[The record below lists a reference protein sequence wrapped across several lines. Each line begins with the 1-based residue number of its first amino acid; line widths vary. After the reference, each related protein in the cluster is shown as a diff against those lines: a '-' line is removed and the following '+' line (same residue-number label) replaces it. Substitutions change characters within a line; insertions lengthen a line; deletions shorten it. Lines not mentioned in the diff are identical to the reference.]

1 MKAAKDAKGRF
12 ELLVKAINDKS
23 NQQADLFRKNV
34 LAAYGCDDQSS
45 SGKWEPDELARKEKE
60 FAERCL
66 SGRGPDEIEATLDQ
80 GNLCTVLAKE
90 IGTQTERY
98 QMMPW
103 LGGDWITMANLIIHN
118 SKIALAGSDD
128 EKPKDRVDEPLE
140 IIRLWP
146 VLGTVGEPVSLPSE
160 GTHRIQLKIGIDG
173 CEETISLQTGER
185 RYFDYEWIMLAE
197 APRKLHNL
205 STKESGVPSNLWKGF
220 EWDPGDRP
228 H

>member
-12 ELLVKAINDKS
+12 ELLVEAINDKS
-23 NQQADLFRKNV
+23 NQQADQFRKNV

-45 SGKWEPDELARKEKE
+45 SGKWEPDELAKKEKE

-90 IGTQTERY
+90 IGTQTESH

-128 EKPKDRVDEPLE
+128 EKPKDRVAEALE

-146 VLGTVGEPVSLPSE
+146 VLGMIGDPVGLPAE
-160 GTHRIQLKIGIDG
+160 GTQRIQLQIGIES
-173 CEETISLQTGER
+173 CEEKIYLQTKTVN
-185 RYFDYEWIMLAE
+185 FDYEWIMLAE
-197 APRKLHNL
+197 APKKLHNL
-205 STKESGVPSNLWKGF
+205 GTKESGVPRNLWKGF